1 MFALRKKYYYN
12 GKLKLTKKIEFEKLK
27 ISQNGQISG
36 FGIFNFSNSNFFVIF
51 DFPSKRILF
60 LKAHILLPYQKL
72 FETHSINRKE
82 DIL

>member
-1 MFALRKKYYYN
+1 MFALRKKNYFFN
-12 GKLKLTKKIEFEKLK
+12 GKPKITKRIEFEKLK

-51 DFPSKRILF
+51 GLSSKKILF
-60 LKAHILLPYQKL
+60 LKANILLSYQKN
-72 FETHSINRKE
+72 FEADSINRE